1 MATLTDDMATIIR
14 RAGLSFVA
22 TVCPDGTPNLS
33 PKASVAVLDDEHLVF
48 ADIRS
53 PQTMAN
59 LRQNPSVEINAV
71 DFFRRRGYRFKG
83 TAEILDGGPVYDQ
96 VARVLWEREGPECP
110 VNAVAKIRVERAEP
124 LLSPAYV
131 FREPV
136 PSEDQVKEVFLGRY
150 GVREV
155 ADDGIATAG
164 STGGTGARDS
174 A

>member
-1 MATLTDDMATIIR
+1 MAALTDDMADVIR

-33 PKASVAVLDDEHLVF
+33 PKGSVTVLDDEHLVF

-53 PQTMAN
+53 PQTVAN
-59 LRQNPSVEINAV
+59 LRHNPSVEVNAV

-83 TAEILDGGPVYDQ
+83 TAEILDSGPVYDQ
-96 VARVLWEREGPECP
+96 VARVLWEREGPQNP
-110 VNAVAKIRVERAEP
+110 VHAVVKIRVERAEP

-136 PSEDQVKEVFLGRY
+136 PSEDEVKEVFLRRY
-150 GVREV
+150 GVRQV
-155 ADDGIATAG
+155 GDDVATAD
-164 STGGTGARDS
+164 STGGTS
-174 A
+174 AHNSP